1 MQNAFTEIYAKGE
14 WGVGSGPGSTLEF
27 NKTTYIPFLRSFF
40 NEHDIKTVV
49 DLGCGDF
56 QCGPTIYR
64 NLNIDYMGFDIT
76 ESVVKDN
83 KANHPDFRFFHLDF
97 FTEKAQLPS
106 ADVCILKDV
115 LQHWPVAHI
124 NAFLTY
130 LTVSKK
136 YKYILITNCAYQK
149 QHNTDIPIGGFRPLS
164 SKYEPL
170 SHYKP
175 ETLYTYNNKE
185 VCLITTEF

>member
-1 MQNAFTEIYAKGE
+1 MQNTFTDIYAKSK
-14 WGVGSGPGSTLEF
+14 WGVGSGPGSTIEF

-40 NEHDIKTVV
+40 NEHNIKSVV

-64 NLNIDYMGFDIT
+64 NLDIDYKGFDTAEPVIET
-76 ESVVKDN
+76 N
-83 KANHPDFRFFHLDF
+83 KANHPEFSFTHLDF
-97 FTEKAQLPS
+97 FSEKAQLPS

-115 LQHWPVAHI
+115 LQHWPTAHI

-136 YKYILITNCAYQK
+136 YKYILITNCGFQTEN
-149 QHNTDIPIGGFRPLS
+149 NTDIAIGKFRPLS
-164 SKYEPL
+164 SKFEPL
-170 SHYKP
+170 SHYKA
-175 ETLYTYNNKE
+175 EALYHYNKKE
-185 VCLITTEF
+185 VCLITTTP